1 MTLSSIRDSLVWA
14 PEWLWGVAVLL
25 IAAICALIAH
35 RLIFMAFDRAFR
47 ARHPFLHTLAWQ
59 AKGLLALALVVV
71 ALAAVLPSTGFSG
84 SVSAPIDR
92 LLLIAVIV
100 LAGWIAHIAVESGSS
115 LYLRRFQIESA
126 DNLLARL

>member
-14 PEWLWGVAVLL
+14 PDWLWGMAVLL

-71 ALAAVLPSTGFSG
+71 ALAAVLPSRGLATR
-84 SVSAPIDR
+84 SALQSTAFAHPR
-92 LLLIAVIV
+92 LTRSCNST
-100 LAGWIAHIAVESGSS
+100 W
-115 LYLRRFQIESA
+115 Y
-126 DNLLARL
+126 